1 MESIRQFLKNDK
13 FAEHVGIE
21 LLEVSRGR
29 TRAKM
34 QIKEHHLNGLKI
46 VQGGA
51 IFTLADLAL
60 AAAANSYD
68 GIIAVGINASISYL
82 KATRA
87 GTLIAEAREIS
98 RSHKFATYTVNITNL
113 DGEVVAIFQ
122 GMVYR
127 KKKGVDF
134 M

>member
-13 FAEHVGIE
+13 FAEHMGIE
-21 LLEVSRGR
+21 LLEASRGR
-29 TRAKM
+29 ARAKM

>member
-13 FAEHVGIE
+13 FAEHMGIE

-29 TRAKM
+29 ARAKM

>member
-29 TRAKM
+29 ARTKM

-98 RSHKFATYTVNITNL
+98 KSHKFATYTVNITDL

-127 KKKGVDF
+127 KKKGADF
-134 M
+134 V

>member
-29 TRAKM
+29 ARAKM

-60 AAAANSYD
+60 AAANSYD

>member
-29 TRAKM
+29 ARAKM

-46 VQGGA
+46 IQGGA